1 MYIGYACQLL
11 KRDSVSLHLPLGGKR
26 SGTDRGI
33 PTMRK
38 GLLVGGGGQNGPY
51 VTDLFYDVYT
61 SIAFYLYIGRGR
73 SKLWNSL

>member
-11 KRDSVSLHLPLGGKR
+11 KRDSVSLHLPVGGKR

-38 GLLVGGGGQNGPY
+38 GLLVGGGGGGRM
-51 VTDLFYDVYT
+51 VHMLLTFFYDVYT
-61 SIAFYLYIGRGR
+61 SIAFYL
-73 SKLWNSL
+73 